1 MIAGTRARLKVQC
14 YDANNNLTDPGG
26 ILLKVASP
34 RVGNTPGAVTTY
46 TYPAQ
51 VVRDSLGTF
60 HMDVLFNQAG
70 QWFVHWETSGPNQ
83 EAVQEDLVEVAAAKV
98 T

>member
-14 YDANNNLTDPGG
+14 FDATNTPTDPTG

-34 RVGNTPGAVTTY
+34 RVNGVPGTVTTY

-51 VVRDSLGTF
+51 IVRDGVGLF
-60 HMDVLFNQAG
+60 HMDVLFNQGG

-83 EAVQEDLVEVAAAKV
+83 EAVQEDRVDVAAPLIP
-98 T
+98 